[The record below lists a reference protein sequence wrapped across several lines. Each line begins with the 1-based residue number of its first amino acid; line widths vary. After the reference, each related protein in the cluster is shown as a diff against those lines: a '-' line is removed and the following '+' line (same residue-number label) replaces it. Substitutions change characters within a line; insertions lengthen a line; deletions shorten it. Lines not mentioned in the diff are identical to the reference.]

1 MNKPNSDLAT
11 NTEGWKAINWRQA
24 ERYVFKLQKRI
35 FAASRCGDV
44 KKVRKLQ
51 KTLMRSWSNRI
62 LSVRRVTQDNT
73 GKKDGRSGWGK
84 ILVPSSSSR
93 TGKGIKAN
101 WQIQTN

>member
-1 MNKPNSDLAT
+1 MNKPKSDLST

-35 FAASRCGDV
+35 FAANRCGDV

-62 LSVRRVTQDNT
+62 LSFPHVQDELPAVPLAREQLSQPQSDATQEIPD
-73 GKKDGRSGWGK
+73 W
-84 ILVPSSSSR
+84 
-93 TGKGIKAN
+93 
-101 WQIQTN
+101 